1 MNDIH
6 PTALVAQGA
15 ILGQNVII
23 GAYCVVGGDVVLGD
37 NVHLVSH
44 VCVSGIT
51 SIGAD
56 TIIHPFSS
64 IGSIP
69 QDLKYKGEAGRL
81 DIGQRNKIR
90 EHVTINIGTE
100 GGGLVTK
107 IGDDNLLMVGV
118 HVGHDCLVGN
128 HVILVNN
135 ATLAGHVS
143 IEDYAVL
150 GGLSAVH
157 QFCRIGKMAMI
168 GGMTGIEHDVIPYGM
183 VMGNRGKLKGLN
195 LIGIERSGCDK
206 ITLNGVRAAYKM
218 LFDTEAGHFDDRL
231 EDVSKQYC
239 DNILVKDIVHF
250 LKSPSKRRFTMV

>member
-6 PTALVAQGA
+6 PTVLIESGA
-15 ILGQNVII
+15 ILGQNVTI

-56 TIIHPFSS
+56 TVIHSFAS

-81 DIGQRNKIR
+81 DIGSRNKIR

-100 GGGLVTK
+100 GGGLITK

-118 HVGHDCLVGN
+118 HVGHDCMVGN
-128 HVILVNN
+128 HTILVNN
-135 ATLAGHVS
+135 ATLAGHVC

-168 GGMTGIEHDVIPYGM
+168 GGMTGVEHDVIPYGM
-183 VMGNRGKLKGLN
+183 VMGNRGRLKGLN
-195 LIGIERSGCDK
+195 LIGIERSGWDK
-206 ITLNGVRAAYKM
+206 VTLNGVRAAYKM
-218 LFDTEAGHFDDRL
+218 LFDTEGGKFDDRL
-231 EDVSKQYC
+231 EEVAGQYS
-239 DNILVKDIVHF
+239 DNILVQDIIQF
-250 LKSPSKRRFTMV
+250 LKSPSKRRFTMA